1 MGLDG
6 DINLQL
12 ERAFKEGNNLNADM
26 TVEDIYGKSYEA
38 LGLPKDIIAASLGK
52 LQTREPQ

>member
-12 ERAFKEGNNLNADM
+12 ERAYKEGNNLNADM

-52 LQTREPQ
+52 L